1 MYININQTVCVCIY
15 VRTYI
20 YIYTLKQCVYTVYV
34 YACTAYYAICMLW
47 YSLSLQYK
55 PPSLKKKSAGTSKG
69 PPPGSSV
76 VMKQSNFAE
85 TYIVGSTDGVNGGV
99 PTGIRSG
106 SVRGNVVVAH
116 ALESKKTGLGETKV
130 RKTTTHETSKQSSSA
145 QSSSKTS
152 ARTMKTG
159 PSSYDRVG
167 DYDGMNI
174 GYTKM
179 GNDSDVDSLESYSR
193 DSLVEKPKRK
203 MVTRYICIFMW

>member
-1 MYININQTVCVCIY
+1 MYVRIY

-20 YIYTLKQCVYTVYV
+20 PILSSSVCIQYTYMHVQHIMLYV
-34 YACTAYYAICMLW
+34 CMLW

-99 PTGIRSG
+99 PTSIRSG

-116 ALESKKTGLGETKV
+116 APESKKTGLGETKV
-130 RKTTTHETSKQSSSA
+130 RKTTTHETSKQSPSA

-152 ARTMKTG
+152 TRTMKTG

-203 MVTRYICIFMW
+203 VVTRYICMFM